1 MHCCYLQHC
10 CQVSVWNTAF
20 DLVGRADTEWYIW
33 INPVL
38 LTLSQARSLRQE
50 LTQGKILSQTSWSC
64 SISMNLQLRFSNQG
78 EEASIVSV
86 VSSFIYLF
94 MHFSTGNEAFIS
106 VVRKVPSKTCPYFWC
121 WMQSVGR
128 EWFSSVCVRE
138 VLFLKGTVYR
148 IAHASS
154 LKAHQLSS
162 FFIVLK
168 WEHSVFC
175 IVWNSLGNNA
185 SQCEQISF
193 SALANSSRRNVVI
206 D

>member
-1 MHCCYLQHC
+1 MPTSYCLAQNGKQVSLPTLFCTGTWLVCRATSEPGHVCAAPCGECYVGAYMHCCYLQHC

-94 MHFSTGNEAFIS
+94 MHFPQGM
-106 VVRKVPSKTCPYFWC
+106 KH
-121 WMQSVGR
+121 
-128 EWFSSVCVRE
+128 
-138 VLFLKGTVYR
+138 LFLLCGKYHPKLV
-148 IAHASS
+148 H
-154 LKAHQLSS
+154 
-162 FFIVLK
+162 
-168 WEHSVFC
+168 
-175 IVWNSLGNNA
+175 
-185 SQCEQISF
+185 ISDAGC
-193 SALANSSRRNVVI
+193 SP
-206 D
+206 